1 MKLIAAAATVG
12 AAITIALGQATQA
25 QDRTQAVPDNIRV
38 EEGHRPF
45 LNAHAYGTQNYMC
58 LPKGSALEW
67 TPVGPQA
74 TLYTNR
80 VLQVTTHFLSR
91 NPDEG
96 GTTRP
101 TWHHSRDSSTIWGEP
116 IETSID
122 PEFVAPDAIAWL
134 KLRVVG
140 KVEGPTGGVLT
151 NTTFIQRVNTVGGK
165 APTTG
170 CSDWGQVGHR
180 VFVPYQTDYIFYEKV
195 VPSDEGE

>member
-1 MKLIAAAATVG
+1 MKLIATAAVG
-12 AAITIALGQATQA
+12 AAIAIALQQPTEA

-45 LNAHAYGTQNYMC
+45 LQAHAYGTQNYMC
-58 LPKGSALEW
+58 LPKGSTLEW

-74 TLYTNR
+74 TLYTQDIQ
-80 VLQVTTHFLSR
+80 QVTTHFLSR
-91 NPDEG
+91 NPEEG

-101 TWHHSRDSSTIWGEP
+101 TWHHSRDSSTIWAEP

-140 KVEGPTGGVLT
+140 RADGPLANGVLT
-151 NTTFIQRVNTVGGK
+151 KTMFIQRINTVGGK
-165 APTTG
+165 APATG
-170 CSDWGQVGHR
+170 CSDWGQVGNR
-180 VFVPYQTDYIFYEKV
+180 QFVPYETDYIFFKR
-195 VPSDEGE
+195 SDTDGQ